1 MSDLILEIVRAALLT
16 GILAFLWIKG
26 ERQAHLPRQ
35 GWKTILSGFGLLLFG
50 SLIDITD
57 NFETMSRFVVVGDT
71 AVQAILE
78 KLVGFLGGFLLLGV
92 GFARWLPRV
101 ASQDT
106 LQKHVTKLDC
116 MYAISKLI
124 DKPSI
129 SLEELLQQTAEVVT
143 ASWQYNAITGVQIV
157 LGERCYHSPTFEETP
172 WKQGATIRVADE
184 PVGSLEVCYSANWSD
199 NGVDSRR
206 AEEQGLLNMI
216 GKRLGK
222 VIALRRMED
231 ALRLSEQ
238 TFRSLFDAS
247 EDAMILIADGCFIDC
262 NESTLNILG
271 YKSKEEFCGKQ
282 PNDISPYKQPDG
294 SESKVLAD
302 QRIAEVMQHGSSRF
316 EWTHQRADGT
326 CFPTE
331 VVLNSLEI
339 GGSQGFLG
347 VVRDITARKNAE
359 VQLQASETKLRAITE
374 SALDAVVMIDSEGK
388 VNYWNPAA
396 ERVFGY
402 SSEEIIGSSVHEVL
416 APQCYRERATKGF
429 SDFIKSG
436 KGNAVGNLVE
446 LEATRKDGIEIPIEL
461 SLSPV
466 LMNGQWWAV
475 AVVRDIT
482 ERKKVLREIA
492 QSEKALSTIFENL
505 PVGAV
510 IVGKDKKIRRANK
523 AALGLM
529 GYSTDDDLVGQ
540 ACYTKLCGRG
550 TSQCPIWNL
559 GRTCETTESV
569 LLTETGQET
578 PVIRTVLPLTLADE
592 KVSLEVFVDISTQK
606 QTEMEL
612 RNTAAALEAANQALE
627 EFNQL
632 AETANRA
639 KSEFL
644 ANMSH
649 EIRTPMTA
657 ILGYSDVLL
666 GELEQESSLS
676 AVQTI
681 KRNGEH
687 LLNLIND
694 ILDLS
699 KIEAGKLV
707 VEQISCSPIQV
718 VADVASL
725 MRVRAQAKNIP
736 LDIEYAG
743 SIPESIHCDPIRLRQ
758 ILINLIGNAI
768 KFTETGSVRVLTRL
782 IQSSDRPSWLQ
793 FDVIDTGIGMTQEQV
808 LRLFKPFM
816 QADSSTSRKFGG
828 TGLGLSISKR
838 LAKLLGGDILV
849 SSTPG
854 EGSTFSVTV
863 ETGALD
869 GVQMLES
876 PAEAMAEGRREPKPN
891 AVADVKL
898 DCRILLAED
907 GPDNQRLLSFVLTKA
922 GAEVTVVEDGH
933 IAYEQALAA
942 RDEGRPFEVVLMDMQ
957 MPIMDGYTA
966 TKKLRE
972 EGYDGPIIALTANAM
987 LGDDEKCRE
996 AGCDGYLT
1004 KPIDRAKFL
1013 PVIATYAQHL
1023 SVTSKVGDAPSLT
1036 PN

>member
-1 MSDLILEIVRAALLT
+1 MSDLVLEVVRAAILA
-16 GILAFLWIKG
+16 GILAFLWVKG
-26 ERQAHLPRQ
+26 KRQAHLPRQ
-35 GWKTILSGFGLLLFG
+35 GWKTILAGFGLLLFG
-50 SLIDITD
+50 SLVDITD
-57 NFETMSRFVVVGDT
+57 NFETLSRFVVIGDT
-71 AVQAILE
+71 AVQATLE
-78 KLVGFLGGFLLLGV
+78 KLVGFLGGFLLLGI
-92 GFARWLPRV
+92 GFARWLPQV

-106 LQKHVTKLDC
+106 LQKQVKKLDC
-116 MYAISKLI
+116 MHAISKLI
-124 DKPSI
+124 ENQSI
-129 SLEELLQQTAEVVT
+129 SLEELLQQTVEIIT
-143 ASWQYNAITGVQIV
+143 ASWQYSEIAGIHIT
-157 LGERCYHSPTFEETP
+157 LGERRYYSPTFEETP
-172 WKQGATIRVADE
+172 WKQSATIQIASE
-184 PVGSLEVCYSANWSD
+184 PLGSLEVCYSAKWSD
-199 NGVDSRR
+199 SSVGSCGV
-206 AEEQGLLNMI
+206 EEQELLNMI
-216 GKRLGK
+216 AKRLGK
-222 VIALRRMED
+222 AIALRQMED
-231 ALRLSEQ
+231 TLRLSEEK
-238 TFRSLFDAS
+238 FRGLFDAS
-247 EDAMILIADGCFIDC
+247 DDAMILIADGCFIDC
-262 NESTLNILG
+262 NQSTLKMLR
-271 YKSKEEFCGKQ
+271 YKSKEDFCGKH
-282 PNDISPYKQPDG
+282 PADISPCKQPDG

-331 VVLNSLEI
+331 VVLNSLDI
-339 GGSQGFLG
+339 GGRHVFLG
-347 VVRDITARKNAE
+347 VVRDITARKNTE
-359 VQLQASETKLRAITE
+359 EQLQASEAKLRAITE

-388 VNYWNPAA
+388 VAYWNPAA
-396 ERVFGY
+396 EQVFGY
-402 SSEEIIGSSVHEVL
+402 SAEEIIGSGVHDVL
-416 APQCYRERATKGF
+416 APQRYREQASRGF

-446 LEATRKDGIEIPIEL
+446 LEATRKDGVEIPIEL

-475 AVVRDIT
+475 AVVRNIT
-482 ERKKVLREIA
+482 ERKKALREIA
-492 QSEKALSTIFENL
+492 QSEQALSTIFENL

-510 IVGKDKKIRRANK
+510 IVGKDKKIRKANK

-529 GYSTDDDLVGQ
+529 GYSTDDGLIGKV
-540 ACYTKLCGRG
+540 CYMKLCGRKARK
-550 TSQCPIWNL
+550 CPIWDL
-559 GRTCETTESV
+559 GQTCDTTESV

-612 RNTAAALEAANQALE
+612 RNTAGALEAANQTLE
-627 EFNQL
+627 EFNHV

-666 GELEQESSLS
+666 DEIEQENSRS
-676 AVQTI
+676 AVYTI

-687 LLNLIND
+687 LLGLIND

-699 KIEAGKLV
+699 KIEAGKLE
-707 VEQISCSPIQV
+707 VERISCSPVKI

-725 MRVRAQAKNIP
+725 MRVRAQAKNLP

-743 SIPESIHCDPIRLRQ
+743 SIPESIHCDPVRLRQ

-768 KFTETGSVRVLTRL
+768 KFTETGRVCVLTRL
-782 IQSSDRPSWLQ
+782 VQCSDRPSWLQ

-808 LRLFKPFM
+808 VRLFKPFM
-816 QADSSTSRKFGG
+816 QADSSTSRRFGG

-854 EGSTFSVTV
+854 KGSTFSVTI
-863 ETGALD
+863 ETGTLD
-869 GVQMLES
+869 GVQMLEA
-876 PAEAMAEGRREPKPN
+876 PAEAMAEGKREPKPN
-891 AVADVKL
+891 AVTDVKL

-907 GPDNQRLLSFVLTKA
+907 GPDNQRLISFVLKKA
-922 GAEVTVVEDGH
+922 GAQVTVAENGQEALQQV
-933 IAYEQALAA
+933 LAA
-942 RDEGRPFEVVLMDMQ
+942 KDAGRPFEVVLMDMQ
-957 MPIMDGYTA
+957 MPVMDGYTA
-966 TKKLRE
+966 TQELRQA
-972 EGYDGPIIALTANAM
+972 GYDGPIIALTANAM

-996 AGCDGYLT
+996 VGCDDYLT
-1004 KPIDRAKFL
+1004 KPIDRTKFL
-1013 PVIATYAQHL
+1013 PVIASHVQQKTANPE
-1023 SVTSKVGDAPSLT
+1023 TDKAT
-1036 PN
+1036 A